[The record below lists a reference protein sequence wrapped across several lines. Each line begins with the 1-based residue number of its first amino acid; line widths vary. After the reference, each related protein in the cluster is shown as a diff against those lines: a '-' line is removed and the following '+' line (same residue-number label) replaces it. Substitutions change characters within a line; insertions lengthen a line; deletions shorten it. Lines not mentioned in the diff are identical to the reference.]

1 MAKLVSCFISWS
13 CNSHYVTM
21 FKNLWNSCGISFLWG
36 LIFFCGSCGISFL
49 WVLHFLFFFGFD
61 LWFVTF
67 FQHSKELEVVMLW
80 CLIQILLLLCM
91 MFYFDYKI
99 SEYWIAGFLVIFWP
113 MTACVPMS
121 SSDIKKIKM
130 AASGI
135 GIDVSN
141 LLLQDQLT
149 SYIYIHESI

>member
-1 MAKLVSCFISWS
+1 
-13 CNSHYVTM
+13 
-21 FKNLWNSCGISFLWG
+21 
-36 LIFFCGSCGISFL
+36 
-49 WVLHFLFFFGFD
+49 
-61 LWFVTF
+61 
-67 FQHSKELEVVMLW
+67 
-80 CLIQILLLLCM
+80 
-91 MFYFDYKI
+91 
-99 SEYWIAGFLVIFWP
+99 